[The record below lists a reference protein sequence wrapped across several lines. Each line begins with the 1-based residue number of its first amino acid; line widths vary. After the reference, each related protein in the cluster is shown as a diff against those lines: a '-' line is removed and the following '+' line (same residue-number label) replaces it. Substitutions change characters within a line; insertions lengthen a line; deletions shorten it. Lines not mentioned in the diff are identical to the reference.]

1 MYGTSRSAANFLL
14 AACLIGVATAG
25 CSHPEEAAAGPQK
38 ETAGQSVTG
47 SVTLSNKDRTAFK
60 GAPMPADA
68 QAKMVQWIQSHSAN
82 SSGASHAAIPA
93 ALQRATTPGK

>member
-60 GAPMPADA
+60 GAPMPPEA
-68 QAKMVQWIQSHSAN
+68 QAKMAEWLRTHSGN
-82 SSGASHAAIPA
+82 SGNSGGASQA
-93 ALQRATTPGK
+93 ALKGATTPGK